1 MVPTVRTLA
10 LAAEDGARL
19 FPHWKWEVLAT
30 GRDQFPM
37 NTVGV
42 LMGCDIVR
50 VGFEDNIYLPNGNPP
65 KENFQLVEAMAE
77 IAQKFGRKPRRWPT
91 PGKSSTSATLNS
103 AARWPPQAFN
113 RQDKAA

>member
-10 LAAEDGARL
+10 LAMEDGQRL
-19 FPHWKWEVLAT
+19 FPQWRTEVLAT

-50 VGFEDNIYLPNGNPP
+50 VGFEDNIYLPGGTPAQRND
-65 KENFQLVEAMAE
+65 QLVDAMAK
-77 IAQKFGRKPRRWPT
+77 IGRTFGRDPATVGEARDVFAIGGNS
-91 PGKSSTSATLNS
+91 PG
-103 AARWPPQAFN
+103 
-113 RQDKAA
+113 